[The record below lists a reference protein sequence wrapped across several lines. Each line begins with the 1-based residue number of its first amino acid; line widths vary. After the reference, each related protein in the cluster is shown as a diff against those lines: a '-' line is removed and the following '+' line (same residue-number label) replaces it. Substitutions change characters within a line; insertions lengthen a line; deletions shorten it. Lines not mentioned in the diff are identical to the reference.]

1 MLIICI
7 NRQEGVIIFFIAI
20 NNESEFETG
29 EDPQL
34 FGPFNSKDSA
44 EKFLD
49 GESSGIFN
57 TIEDSGGEDMG
68 VNNLAVTS
76 FNTGDRSIIYN
87 LLLFS

>member
-1 MLIICI
+1 M
-7 NRQEGVIIFFIAI
+7 FFIAI

-57 TIEDSGGEDMG
+57 TIEDSGGEDSLADYLLMMG
-68 VNNLAVTS
+68 TDIYISIVEVSPTENLS
-76 FNTGDRSIIYN
+76 GELNK
-87 LLLFS
+87 LLKYCEY